1 MSRMHTPSGRW
12 ALGLGLSIITSLAF
26 GFLPIALKGML
37 EMLDVYTLTWY
48 RFMIS
53 VAVLAPFIVRPGKLS
68 TTAWPG
74 KRLIVITLLTG
85 LLMSGNYLLYIL
97 GLLYV
102 SPSTAQV
109 VIQQASL
116 FFLLGSLVIYREQF
130 TGRQWVGLAI
140 VIFGLLLFFNER
152 LIAMVVNFTEDTL
165 GVLLI
170 TGAAVIWAIYALL
183 QKQLLK
189 TYSASTTILL
199 FYSIGSLAFLPFAQP
214 SLVFQLSGVH
224 IGLLFGLGL
233 ISLISYGAF
242 AEALNHWEA
251 SRVSAVLATVPIIT
265 VATVKITTALF
276 PDLIPPESLSM
287 LSIAGAV
294 LVVTGSILM
303 ALGRSR

>member
-152 LIAMVVNFTEDTL
+152 LIAMVINFTEDTL

>member
-74 KRLIVITLLTG
+74 KRLIGIILLTG

-152 LIAMVVNFTEDTL
+152 LIAMVINFTEDTL

-294 LVVTGSILM
+294 LVVTGSIIM

>member
-1 MSRMHTPSGRW
+1 MHTPSGRW

-74 KRLIVITLLTG
+74 KRLIVIILLTG

-116 FFLLGSLVIYREQF
+116 FFLLGSLVVYREQF

-152 LIAMVVNFTEDTL
+152 LIAMVINFTEDTL

-294 LVVTGSILM
+294 LVVTGSIIM

>member
-152 LIAMVVNFTEDTL
+152 LIAMVINFTEDTL

-294 LVVTGSILM
+294 LVVTGSIIM

>member
-1 MSRMHTPSGRW
+1 MHTPSGRW

-74 KRLIVITLLTG
+74 KRLIVIILLTG

-152 LIAMVVNFTEDTL
+152 LIAMVINFTEDTL

-294 LVVTGSILM
+294 LVVSGSILM

>member
-1 MSRMHTPSGRW
+1 MSRVHTPSGRW

-26 GFLPIALKGML
+26 GFLPVALKGML
-37 EMLDVYTLTWY
+37 EILDVYTLTWY

>member
-1 MSRMHTPSGRW
+1 MHTPSGRW

-74 KRLIVITLLTG
+74 KRLIVIILLTG

-130 TGRQWVGLAI
+130 TGRQWVALAI

-152 LIAMVVNFTEDTL
+152 LIAMVINFTEDTL

-294 LVVTGSILM
+294 LVVTGSIIM

>member
-74 KRLIVITLLTG
+74 KRLIVIILLTG

-116 FFLLGSLVIYREQF
+116 FFLLGSLVVYREQF

-152 LIAMVVNFTEDTL
+152 LIAMVINFTEDTL

-214 SLVFQLSGVH
+214 SLVFQLSGVQ

-294 LVVTGSILM
+294 LVVTGSIIM